1 MRSNS
6 IVSQSPVNGQ
16 PQVPQQAPPTTKVA
30 ATKVSPPVESPQ
42 PAALDQ
48 SNGGG
53 FFSSFLRTNQMAA
66 SQPGSG
72 RKLPPPGAM
81 GDVVAPGLKLAQVP
95 EIVCAPEEPTDR
107 ERIETEIIKSLILSY
122 FNIVKRNIC
131 DLVPKTVMHFTV
143 NAAKDIMQ
151 KELVTQLYKEDIFK
165 NLLKE
170 PDDVSERRTHCKEML
185 EILRGAVEVISQLRD
200 INMGTSNEKTVGSGS
215 PVSLSGMK
223 MPPMD
228 SRQPWEGF

>member
-1 MRSNS
+1 
-6 IVSQSPVNGQ
+6 
-16 PQVPQQAPPTTKVA
+16 
-30 ATKVSPPVESPQ
+30 
-42 PAALDQ
+42 
-48 SNGGG
+48 
-53 FFSSFLRTNQMAA
+53 
-66 SQPGSG
+66 
-72 RKLPPPGAM
+72 M

-223 MPPMD
+223 MHPMD